1 MRGKGEGTGFG
12 SWMASVLFG
21 VLLVTLNEFRDQ
33 PSWMSLLRFRHWYPL
48 QSLLG
53 TSAVGLVTSLG
64 MTSSISCLVVVW
76 EIVPVLGNT
85 SSMLLAPWMMAKLS
99 VVVD

>member
-1 MRGKGEGTGFG
+1 
-12 SWMASVLFG
+12 MASVLFG

-33 PSWMSLLRFRHWYPL
+33 PSWMSLFPWRFRHWYPL

-76 EIVPVLGNT
+76 EIVPVLGNI